1 MTLFSAITGACIGVT
16 LQFYSNGVRKLPMM
30 RQPWLHLAFGG
41 VGMYMGAKYP
51 AFEQRQL
58 DEVNQ
63 IRKTQNLPPMRG
75 KIVGN

>member
-1 MTLFSAITGACIGVT
+1 
-16 LQFYSNGVRKLPMM
+16 MM